1 MTSKVAGRVPRR
13 WCAATAVGILML
25 TGCSAGGARGT
36 PDVAVSR
43 IGAPMREPVWSY
55 RDGTLLGLTD
65 DHRLA
70 KIAYSGLWD
79 ARTRLSEPMDVGRN
93 VQISQRDN
101 RQVFVPQPGR
111 NKVAVVDLT
120 DLRPVFEVDAGPEPA
135 YLAQDAG
142 MRILLALSADGA
154 AVTPVDQYG
163 YRQLATAAVTGGP
176 AEMIEGANRG
186 RAIDYHLYG
195 PSGIRYYQGPSSP
208 PEERGSFT
216 MDVGAAAGDGTQVTR
231 SYVAA
236 RDGDV
241 LCALDTRRTGR
252 GMEVVG
258 RAQLSSPIRY
268 LGTDDTRIY
277 AATDHDLTVLETAS
291 FIGYRNGTI
300 PVVRTVDYRA
310 ALPAGRVAATPLS
323 GMAVGPER
331 VYLTLRGQP
340 YMISVA
346 KPRL

>member
-1 MTSKVAGRVPRR
+1 M
-13 WCAATAVGILML
+13 AVGILTL
-25 TGCSAGGARGT
+25 TGCSVGGAQGT

-43 IGAPMREPVWSY
+43 IGAPMRAPVWSY

-70 KIAYSGLWD
+70 KIAYSGPTD
-79 ARTRLSEPMDVGRN
+79 ARTRLSEPMDVGHN
-93 VQISQRDN
+93 LQISQRDD

-111 NKVAVVDLT
+111 NKVAVVDQT
-120 DLRPVFEVDAGPEPA
+120 DLRPLFDVDAGPAPTDV
-135 YLAQDAG
+135 AQDAG
-142 MRILLALSADGA
+142 MRILLALSADGT

-163 YRQLATAAVTGGP
+163 YRQLPTAAVTGGP
-176 AEMIEGANRG
+176 AETIEGANRG

-195 PSGIRYYQGPSSP
+195 PSGIGYFQGPTSP

-236 RDGDV
+236 RDGAV
-241 LCALDTRRTGR
+241 LYAIDTRRTGS
-252 GMEVVG
+252 GMEVRG

-277 AATDHDLTVLETAS
+277 AATGRDLTALETAS
-291 FIGYRNGTI
+291 FVGYPNAII

-310 ALPAGRVAATPLS
+310 ALPAGQVAAAPLS
-323 GMAVGPER
+323 GMAVGPGR

-340 YMISVA
+340 FVISVA